1 MAPSRRRMRKGM
13 SKRSKRMSKRMSK
26 RFSRKMKGGVP
37 NDLALSLQK
46 RKKCWT
52 DSCRLNEDKDI
63 LNYIETN
70 PKEAINYQILNA
82 ALTGSKYQPL
92 KTKLESITNK
102 LKTPINISKVDEV
115 TNIVKAQNE
124 EDKMNALKNIIKLL
138 NIKLEA
144 LNTLNSTNATIKD
157 TDLINI
163 LDTNINDAIILYIKQ
178 YIPNTNISYDAG
190 FIKEFLYA
198 ENYKIINENKDLFG
212 SLFCNYNKILNKYND
227 GRAQKITSIPLYL
240 EYSKEILKTACDTE
254 THVKQDEEVNSNLTN
269 ELVDPGIE
277 LTNQDRPEVMVGGKQ
292 KKRRGKQSKRRRKQS
307 KSRK

>member
-82 ALTGSKYQPL
+82 ALTGSKYAPL

-115 TNIVKAQNE
+115 NVVTNIVKAQNE
-124 EDKMNALKNIIKLL
+124 EDKLTSLENIIKLSLIVEQFVVVL
-138 NIKLEA
+138 NQLFFILQFGENVLLFIKLG
-144 LNTLNSTNATIKD
+144 N
-157 TDLINI
+157 
-163 LDTNINDAIILYIKQ
+163 
-178 YIPNTNISYDAG
+178 
-190 FIKEFLYA
+190 
-198 ENYKIINENKDLFG
+198 
-212 SLFCNYNKILNKYND
+212 
-227 GRAQKITSIPLYL
+227 GRSP
-240 EYSKEILKTACDTE
+240 
-254 THVKQDEEVNSNLTN
+254 
-269 ELVDPGIE
+269 
-277 LTNQDRPEVMVGGKQ
+277 
-292 KKRRGKQSKRRRKQS
+292 
-307 KSRK
+307 